1 MEATQS
7 NSLGKL
13 MEALAKAQLEMRGAL
28 KDAKNPHLRN
38 NYADLASVWAAWQ
51 EAGPK
56 HGLAIVQMAEAGE
69 GFVAVRTMLGHSSGE
84 WVQGSLRV
92 PFQEQKGIN
101 IAQALGS
108 ALTYARRYALAAAV
122 GIAPEDDDGHGAAP
136 AGGNRTA
143 TNGHAAPSKPDPPAE
158 PQEPTI
164 TDKDKQNLAALS
176 GKTADWKLAQ
186 KTLLRHFKVDALGA
200 IPAKCFPEAVKMLR
214 DMATTPT
221 PTNEDADVPD
231 EEMADAPM

>member
-56 HGLAIVQMAEAGE
+56 HGLAIMQLAEGGE
-69 GFVAVRTMLGHSSGE
+69 GFVQIRTMLGHSSGE
-84 WVQGSLRV
+84 WVQGCLRV
-92 PFQEQKGIN
+92 PFAEQKGIN

-108 ALTYARRYALAAAV
+108 ALTYARRYALAAMV

-136 AGGNRTA
+136 AGGKKQE
-143 TNGHAAPSKPDPPAE
+143 TNWHAPPSDPPAK
-158 PQEPTI
+158 PVEPTI
-164 TDKDKQNLAALS
+164 TEGQWLELQSLANETMDSKVAL
-176 GKTADWKLAQ
+176 KTVLA
-186 KTLLRHFKVDALGA
+186 HFHVARAGQ
-200 IPAKCFPEAVKMLR
+200 IPSKGFREACSMLAR
-214 DMATTPT
+214 MKATAPA
-221 PTNEDADVPD
+221 NEDADVPQD
-231 EEMADAPM
+231 EMAESPM